1 MSEKYDVII
10 IGSGLGGLVSATILA
25 REGKKV
31 CVLEKNNQFGG
42 NLQVF
47 SRDKSVFDTG
57 VHYIGALEE
66 GQNLNRYFTYLG
78 IMDELKLR
86 RMDIDQYDVITF
98 DGDPAV
104 YPHAQGYENFVAQLS
119 TQFPEDIQAIKTYC
133 DKLQSV
139 CDSFPLYNLEAGS
152 AYEEGTDL
160 LTLKIKDYLDQLT
173 NNEKLKAV
181 LAGSNLLYAG
191 IPDKTPFYVHALSVN
206 SYIQSSYR
214 CLDGGSQIAKLLVR
228 RLKEHGGVALK
239 RQEVVTADFEDGQL
253 KAVEVKGGKR
263 YEADLFISNI
273 DPKQTIKIIGED
285 KLRKSYVNRIK
296 NLESVIS
303 AFSMY
308 IVFKPESF
316 EYCNYNFYHFK
327 DFPSVWN
334 AQDYSDENWPRAYMV
349 SMNAYKDTKWADNLT
364 AITYMNFD
372 EVKAWEASF
381 NTVVDKNDRG
391 VQYEAFKKAKIEVFL
406 TELERKFPAIR
417 SCIKSVYAST
427 PLSYRD
433 YIGIERGSMYGF
445 VKDAENPMKSFLSP
459 KTRVK
464 NLYFTGQSLN
474 MHGIL
479 GVTISAVLTCSE
491 LLGKEY
497 LLEKITNANKNE

>member
-1 MSEKYDVII
+1 MSEKYDVIV
-10 IGSGLGGLVSATILA
+10 IGSGLGGLVSALILA

-47 SRDKSVFDTG
+47 SRNKSVFDTG
-57 VHYIGALEE
+57 VHYVGALDE
-66 GQNLNRYFTYLG
+66 GQNLHRYFSYLG
-78 IMDELKLR
+78 IMEELKLHR
-86 RMDIDQYDVITF
+86 LDMNQYDVITF
-98 DGDPAV
+98 DNDPGH

-119 TQFPEDIQAIKTYC
+119 KQFPEDIEAIKTYC
-133 DKLQSV
+133 AKLQSV
-139 CDSFPLYNLEAGS
+139 CDSFPLYNLKAGS

-160 LTLKIKDYLDQLT
+160 LTLKIKDYLDALT
-173 NNEKLKAV
+173 DNEKLKAV

-191 IPDKTPFYVHALSVN
+191 LPDKTPFYVHALSVN

-214 CLDGGSQIAKLLVR
+214 CIDGGSQIAKLLVR

-239 RQEVVTADFEDGQL
+239 RQEVVRCDFDNGQL
-253 KAVEVKGGKR
+253 MAVHVKGGKR
-263 YEADLFISNI
+263 YEGDLFISNI

-296 NLESVIS
+296 KLESVIS

-308 IVFKPESF
+308 IVFKPETF
-316 EYCNYNFYHFK
+316 KYCNYNFYHFK
-327 DFPSVWN
+327 DYQSVWN
-334 AQDYSDENWPRAYMV
+334 AQNYTEQNWPKAYMI
-349 SMNAYKDTKWADNLT
+349 SMNARKDSPWADNLT

-372 EVKAWEASF
+372 EVKAWEDSF
-381 NTVVDKNDRG
+381 NIVIDKRDRG
-391 VQYEAFKKAKIEVFL
+391 AQYEAFKQKKIAVFL
-406 TELERKFPAIR
+406 NEIERKFPNIR
-417 SCIKSVYAST
+417 SCIQAVYAST

-433 YIGIERGSMYGF
+433 YIGIERGAMYGF

-459 KTRVK
+459 KTRLK

-479 GVTISAVLTCSE
+479 GVTISGVLTCSE
-491 LLGKEY
+491 ILGKEY
-497 LLEKITNANKNE
+497 LLQKITKNTRP